1 MPAEPTVFV
10 VDDDQAMR
18 DALSLLLKAGNLQ
31 AEIFPDAKN
40 FLETYSADRPG
51 CLLLDVRMP
60 GMSGLELQEKLIKSG
75 ICLPIILI
83 TGHGDVAM
91 AVRAMK
97 AGALDFIEKPFS
109 SKHLLERIQEALA
122 QDAHARRCQAQHAA
136 IASRVTL
143 LSPREFQVLER
154 VVAGHYNK
162 IIAMELGIGISTVE
176 AHRKRVMEKLQAE
189 SLTDLVRIMASYRAL
204 HANDHKK

>member
-10 VDDDQAMR
+10 IDDDQAMR

-31 AEIFPDAKN
+31 AEIFPDAKS
-40 FLETYSADRPG
+40 FLETYSTDRPG

-122 QDAHARRCQAQHAA
+122 KDVYIRRCQAQHAA

-154 VVAGHYNK
+154 VVAGYYNK